1 MVVSAVCLAPRAMA
15 ASGDQWLEDFAQARE
30 LSKTSNKPMLLDF
43 TGSDWCPPCMQMD
56 KQIFSSKKFQ
66 EFAKD
71 NLVLMKVD
79 FPVRKPQNV
88 ALQKQNAMLD
98 QKLGVNQQYP
108 TIVILSPEGKV
119 LGAHLGF
126 FYQGV
131 DAFIQ
136 WIKDQTA
143 A

>member
-1 MVVSAVCLAPRAMA
+1 MVVSAVCLVPQAVA
-15 ASGDQWLEDFAQARE
+15 ASGDQWLEDFAQASA
-30 LSKTSNKPMLLDF
+30 LSKKTNKPMLLDF

-56 KQIFSSKKFQ
+56 KQIFSSQKFQ

-88 ALQKQNAMLD
+88 ALQRQNAMLD
-98 QKLGVNQQYP
+98 RKLGVNEQYP

-119 LGAHLGF
+119 LGAHLGL
-126 FYQGV
+126 FYEGV

-136 WIKDQTA
+136 WIKDQTSA
-143 A
+143 